1 MEKVYQLYKNSEGR
15 IIVTGDV
22 DVFNDNDYTYS
33 KKKGFGYVVEV
44 TPKNVET
51 VAKYIIKSRYNIKTP
66 MDQISDIIDADEE
79 IEDTIEDN
87 FYKADLGKIIRRRI
101 RRIYDRQLNEMKE
114 QLMKRGIIF
123 CTIIFAIYRNDSSY
137 PYPYPVSWD
146 VPYAVSFYDDFY
158 KATIH
163 SSLEQAHKELLYQ
176 LNVHMRVE
184 VDDDDEEQAFNVPAW
199 LDDVPTVDII
209 AQIVDPQGQGRVV
222 QNLVNAAGDVLN
234 SINPF
239 SFYQFLANECC
250 YSMLSVPKTDFCM
263 RFIANWGEPRIN

>member
-1 MEKVYQLYKNSEGR
+1 
-15 IIVTGDV
+15 
-22 DVFNDNDYTYS
+22 
-33 KKKGFGYVVEV
+33 
-44 TPKNVET
+44 
-51 VAKYIIKSRYNIKTP
+51 